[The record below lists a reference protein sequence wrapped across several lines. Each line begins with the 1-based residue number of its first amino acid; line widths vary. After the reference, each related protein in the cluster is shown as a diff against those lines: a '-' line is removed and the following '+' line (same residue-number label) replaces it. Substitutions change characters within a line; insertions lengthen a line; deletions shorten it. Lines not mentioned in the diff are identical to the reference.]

1 MGKVYFIGIGPGD
14 PELLTLR
21 ALNLIKK
28 SHLIIY
34 PGSLISEEMLNFIKK
49 ENPEAEYFNAFGRS
63 LSEILIKI
71 EEYLNKNKI
80 VARLVSGDPSIYS
93 SVMEHIERLREKNYD
108 YEIIPG
114 ISSALLASAKL
125 GIEFTYPEISHSIIL
140 TRIEGETGGAKAEEI
155 KNFAKSKATLVF
167 FLSAGQKEKLDML
180 LKEIY
185 PEDTKIAILYKLSR
199 PEEKIILTTLKN
211 FLETMYKFDIKKTA
225 LIIVGEIL
233 NLIDKNFYKRSI
245 LYGEK

>member
-14 PELLTLR
+14 PDLLTLR